1 MNKIMFFFYLLCQA
15 SKLGKRVI
23 YRKFLLTHI
32 ICWLSAPQ
40 FPKLSIDPYKKI
52 RNFYFLIIFKSSS
65 GSLVVMKSIFWSIN
79 HCNNLGSFTVQALM
93 VNPFSFAEAI
103 HEGFF

>member
-15 SKLGKRVI
+15 AKLGKRVI

-40 FPKLSIDPYKKI
+40 FPKLSINPYKKI
-52 RNFYFLIIFKSSS
+52 RNS
-65 GSLVVMKSIFWSIN
+65 
-79 HCNNLGSFTVQALM
+79 
-93 VNPFSFAEAI
+93 
-103 HEGFF
+103 